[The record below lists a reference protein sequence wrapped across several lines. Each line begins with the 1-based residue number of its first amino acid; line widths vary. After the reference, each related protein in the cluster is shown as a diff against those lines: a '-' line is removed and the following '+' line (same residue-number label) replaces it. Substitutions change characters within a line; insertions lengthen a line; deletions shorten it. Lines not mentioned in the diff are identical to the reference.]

1 MNTNKQVIAMV
12 VLLFLGVVSLGAYT
26 WFDVGR
32 RADAAEEVLLLS
44 AERGAHLFANNCRI
58 CHGNFGLGSTGNPS
72 LIGPALNTP
81 ANTFGFR
88 EENDAKRD
96 EHQAFIGDTISCGRN
111 GTPMP
116 PWAVDQGGPLNFS
129 HIDNLVGL
137 ITTNAGAAWDLAL
150 ELAIEHDEEAMVG
163 LRAGL
168 RAAQA
173 DGGAAEIEAAETM
186 LNEAEERFGAG
197 LPIQP
202 PSPSL
207 TSGTCG
213 QRAVGS
219 SAAAGDGGLGADDVP
234 EIDSGGFSADAANGM
249 ELFFANGCNVC
260 HGDTGEG
267 IIGPQIAGTTLTFS
281 QVVSQYRNPRAAM
294 PQFPADVVPDEDV
307 FDIYSWLQTLE

>member
-32 RADAAEEVLLLS
+32 RADAEEEVLLVA

-58 CHGNFGLGSTGNPS
+58 CHGNFGLGRTGDSS

-81 ANTFGFR
+81 TNTFGFR
-88 EENDAKRD
+88 DQNTAKLNER
-96 EHQAFIGDTISCGRN
+96 QGFIGDTIACGRN
-111 GTPMP
+111 GTAMP
-116 PWAVDQGGPLNFS
+116 PWSVAQGGPLNFS

-137 ITTNAGAAWDLAL
+137 ITTNAGGAWELAL
-150 ELAIEHDEEAMVG
+150 ELAIEQDEEAIAG
-163 LRAGL
+163 LRQGL

-173 DGGAAEIEAAETM
+173 GGDPDLIAAGEK
-186 LNEAEERFGAG
+186 LLDEAEERFAAG

-202 PSPSL
+202 PSPSV

-213 QRAVGS
+213 QRAIDSGD
-219 SAAAGDGGLGADDVP
+219 AAAPSPADVP
-234 EIDSGGFSADAANGM
+234 EIDSGGFTADPARGG
-249 ELFFANGCNVC
+249 ELFFANGCNAC

-267 IIGPQIAGTTLTFS
+267 NIGPKIAATALTFS
-281 QVVSQYRNPRAAM
+281 QVVNQYRNSRDLM
-294 PQFPADVVPDEDV
+294 PQFTADAVPDADV